1 MNNRLKKLNEIRNDI
16 KKKYIND
23 NNQIDGNVDAEK
35 IKLVIDSKY
44 NKLLLLS
51 EKEKETLKEKL
62 NNYEQMKNREYE
74 VANTLKGIKLQ
85 ETNNEEKD
93 NGPNAIDEE
102 EKDNAIDAIQSH
114 IENNEVSNAIDA
126 IQSLLDTLPLYVG
139 NNEEEYYRNEYR
151 EKHKHDM
158 EQQQV
163 EHKDGGDQG
172 GGKTQK
178 KKKKKP
184 KGVLRQRTIK
194 NKFRY

>member
-85 ETNNEEKD
+85 ETNNGPD
-93 NGPNAIDEE
+93 ASPNAIDEE

-114 IENNEVSNAIDA
+114 IENNEVSNAINA
-126 IQSLLDTLPLYVG
+126 IQSLLDTLPLYVK
-139 NNEEEYYRNEYR
+139 NNEEEYYRNKYR

-163 EHKDGGDQG
+163 GHKDGGDQG